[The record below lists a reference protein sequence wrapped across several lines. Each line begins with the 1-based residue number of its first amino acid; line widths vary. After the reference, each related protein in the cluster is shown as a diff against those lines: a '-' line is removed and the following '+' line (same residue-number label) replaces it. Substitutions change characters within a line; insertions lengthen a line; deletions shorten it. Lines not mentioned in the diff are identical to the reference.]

1 MHVKLASSNFLYDF
15 SVTKLFLWH
24 SIFVSFWSIQ
34 HIQNSQHTQG
44 VIDFSVVL
52 PLPSNLQFHV
62 QKTAD
67 YDMMWGQ
74 KALHPLSEPT
84 PFNCDM
90 GWLIEIF
97 DNTLP
102 RIEAVFFSSVACR
115 TNVYRTIFCNLE
127 RREIYPF
134 QIVLSLAINRYP
146 ICHSFSA
153 GVGCR
158 EGFKL
163 LAPTSRCIMF
173 LSVIIL

>member
-102 RIEAVFFSSVACR
+102 RIEAVFFSSVAWDIKQNKR
-115 TNVYRTIFCNLE
+115 LQNYFLQSWKTRN
-127 RREIYPF
+127 
-134 QIVLSLAINRYP
+134 LSLPNCIIISHKPLPHMSQFLRR
-146 ICHSFSA
+146 
-153 GVGCR
+153 CR
-158 EGFKL
+158 L
-163 LAPTSRCIMF
+163 
-173 LSVIIL
+173 

>member
-1 MHVKLASSNFLYDF
+1 
-15 SVTKLFLWH
+15 
-24 SIFVSFWSIQ
+24 
-34 HIQNSQHTQG
+34 
-44 VIDFSVVL
+44 
-52 PLPSNLQFHV
+52 
-62 QKTAD
+62 
-67 YDMMWGQ
+67 MWGQ

-102 RIEAVFFSSVACR
+102 RIEAVFFFHLQPEISSR

-173 LSVIIL
+173 LSVIILQISGGQATKKYVSKNLLFKKFLLKNILQFKSMIIIRQQLPMCKSRQGGRWDDFKNNPWWL

>member
-24 SIFVSFWSIQ
+24 SIFVSFLSIQ

-102 RIEAVFFSSVACR
+102 RIEAFFFSSVAWDIKQNKR
-115 TNVYRTIFCNLE
+115 LQNYFLQSWKTRN
-127 RREIYPF
+127 
-134 QIVLSLAINRYP
+134 LSLPNCIIISHKPLPHMSQFLRR
-146 ICHSFSA
+146 
-153 GVGCR
+153 CR
-158 EGFKL
+158 L
-163 LAPTSRCIMF
+163 
-173 LSVIIL
+173 